1 MQLLMSGGRAVGSG
15 QWAQPSRAMERWRAL
30 VPQNW
35 CPFSA
40 LLLAP
45 YWPSPAH
52 RLLAPSSFFI
62 LQLQSPI
69 RSRSD
74 LPSRSTSVH
83 SLSISLIVF
92 YSTEPPRGPLT
103 RRPVHL
109 HLPSC
114 PERPRTPAV
123 RWRSAPW
130 NPSPGTCRRKR
141 VPVTLELALF
151 QLGRDKQN
159 QRILPTTPSLPTIAI
174 ASLCASTDR
183 PAQRRVSEF
192 LSKRPPPPSPRPTRP
207 RPRPPIATV
216 AADIDQIAPCAR
228 APNRLHLVAC
238 VGTQARLLPGVEN
251 ILPSWLSPRNRA
263 GPTWP
268 VRSPFRAS
276 TGRATTTTT
285 PPADTSTEQ
294 APCHPQRPAPAGGPA
309 PLSFCRQHGR
319 CSFSLPSRCRPSSA

>member
-1 MQLLMSGGRAVGSG
+1 MGSG
-15 QWAQPSRAMERWRAL
+15 RSPQEPWNGGEPWSPKIGVLSVPSSWLRID
-30 VPQNW
+30 P
-35 CPFSA
+35 
-40 LLLAP
+40 LLLTV
-45 YWPSPAH
+45 
-52 RLLAPSSFFI
+52 LLAPSSFFI

-92 YSTEPPRGPLT
+92 YSTEPPRGPPT

-159 QRILPTTPSLPTIAI
+159 QRILPTTPSRPLP
-174 ASLCASTDR
+174 SHLC
-183 PAQRRVSEF
+183 V
-192 LSKRPPPPSPRPTRP
+192 PRPTDLRSD
-207 RPRPPIATV
+207 ACLSFS
-216 AADIDQIAPCAR
+216 ASA
-228 APNRLHLVAC
+228 RLHPPRDRPDLDPD
-238 VGTQARLLPGVEN
+238 R
-251 ILPSWLSPRNRA
+251 PSRPSP
-263 GPTWP
+263 PT
-268 VRSPFRAS
+268 SIKS
-276 TGRATTTTT
+276 
-285 PPADTSTEQ
+285 
-294 APCHPQRPAPAGGPA
+294 HPAPAPPTDSTSSPVLAHKPGSYPESRTSFRAGSLQGIAPVLLGRFAAHFELRRDEPQQQHHQRIPVQSRRHVFLSGQLRPA
-309 PLSFCRQHGR
+309 DRPL
-319 CSFSLPSRCRPSSA
+319 

>member
-1 MQLLMSGGRAVGSG
+1 MQLLMAGGRAVGSG
-15 QWAQPSRAMERWRAL
+15 RSPQEPWNGGEPWSPKIGVLSVPSSWLRIG
-30 VPQNW
+30 P
-35 CPFSA
+35 
-40 LLLAP
+40 LLLTV
-45 YWPSPAH
+45 
-52 RLLAPSSFFI
+52 LLAPSSFFI

-276 TGRATTTTT
+276 TGRATTTT

-294 APCHPQRPAPAGGPA
+294 APCLPQRPAPAGGPA

-319 CSFSLPSRCRPSSA
+319 CSFSPPSRCRPSSA